1 MLPYIQIILTLIR
14 NNSCIRFLVVNLSYL
29 NCEKFRIYLIN
40 WQANLPP
47 LLPTPYSRR
56 TKGKKEISKIWVVF
70 NFWVCVKDQTF
81 KSGRRGFFFKL
92 SFLKIII
99 KKIKACNYEWINN
112 QIIPPFKVM
121 KYQYS
126 YIFFRLWE
134 VVARALFML

>member
-47 LLPTPYSRR
+47 PSHPPPTPNVL
-56 TKGKKEISKIWVVF
+56 KEKKISKIWVVF

-81 KSGRRGFFFKL
+81 KSGRRGFFLKL

-126 YIFFRLWE
+126 YIFFRLWK